1 MLWMLPKFFKN
12 QCDGVVFRNDL
23 NISFRILQ
31 KQLNHIGFQKRS
43 QHWLSHMW
51 KSMMR
56 VFFPNCV
63 EINGIKLLLPRQ
75 SQCKSPQIA
84 WRLSMFWLFYEYV
97 TKCCVIAQVTLRIM
111 VNRIVMIF
119 LRSMINRYEIFDN
132 YMNQSTLT
140 DLKLRVN
147 RTYVKYEYL
156 NVVLLWNYDYC
167 SWNLL

>member
-1 MLWMLPKFFKN
+1 
-12 QCDGVVFRNDL
+12 
-23 NISFRILQ
+23 
-31 KQLNHIGFQKRS
+31 
-43 QHWLSHMW
+43 
-51 KSMMR
+51 
-56 VFFPNCV
+56 
-63 EINGIKLLLPRQ
+63 
-75 SQCKSPQIA
+75 
-84 WRLSMFWLFYEYV
+84 MFWLFYEYV

-167 SWNLL
+167 S